1 MKTSPVSPLPPLT
14 NFPQPAV
21 DASPR
26 DTSTPPQPVLARV
39 ARTNDDGTTYVTDV
53 RPGFSQFPLSAA
65 TFGSFTG
72 ALDSAR
78 GAAKTFHDAN
88 VTGWFFRH
96 HQPLVEAVAVQ
107 HVTDGWQLLPT
118 SSQLDE
124 YDRREGYI
132 FKQWSHDPGATLAQ
146 KTDATIDGLV
156 SYKRFVDFRQAAVG
170 DVVPVASR

>member
-72 ALDSAR
+72 ALNQHKGSFER
-78 GAAKTFHDAN
+78 AN
-88 VTGWFFRH
+88 KGTIF
-96 HQPLVEAVAVQ
+96 
-107 HVTDGWQLLPT
+107 
-118 SSQLDE
+118 LDE
-124 YDRREGYI
+124 IGDM
-132 FKQWSHDPGATLAQ
+132 PLALQ
-146 KTDATIDGLV
+146 T
-156 SYKRFVDFRQAAVG
+156 
-170 DVVPVASR
+170 PPASRPAATTQRGEQHESERSRHTAIPSPQDARWYFVTPPC